1 MERIKKPI
9 LALLS
14 AGVFWI
20 LAVASSPQIGQSVD
34 CTKLPEPITKTHYV
48 LMKVSDLNN
57 DQPLQ
62 DVTIKLEQK
71 NLATVEESAG
81 DCVLKIVS
89 TSEQVKTT
97 SDIGTVQFSVI
108 ETKKSPADYAQV
120 FFTISKPGYNEATWS
135 FSTFTSEGSVT
146 KHFYLTP
153 KELYP

>member
-14 AGVFWI
+14 AVVFWI
-20 LAVASSPQIGQSVD
+20 LAIASSPQIGQSVE

-48 LMKVSDLNN
+48 LMKVSDFIN
-57 DQPLQ
+57 DQSLQ
-62 DVTIKLEQK
+62 NVTIKLEQK
-71 NLATVEESAG
+71 NLATVEVSPG
-81 DCVLKIVS
+81 DCKLSIVS

-97 SDIGTVQFSVI
+97 SDIGTVQFAVI
-108 ETKKSPADYAQV
+108 ETKIAPVDYAQV
-120 FFTISKPGYNEATWS
+120 FFTVSLPGYNEATWS

-153 KELYP
+153 KEMYP